1 MLISTMDN
9 FFEALSIYA
18 ILLETALLFIIFCS
32 VVWAVCMLYEAAV
45 RSIEQMVRQ
54 QVLRSILR
62 EYAIQR
68 RMGKM
73 VFVFVFLIFLIPV
86 SVCRTAWAEP
96 ADPALHY
103 VKSGTEEEK
112 YYCKE
117 AILEEDDMNIFLKN
131 PETNQAVESFP
142 KDKATRETI
151 YYVKML
157 VGKRVGYSCGDNNIQ
172 KDGPTQ
178 PHIRCL
184 FWEIP

>member
-1 MLISTMDN
+1 
-9 FFEALSIYA
+9 
-18 ILLETALLFIIFCS
+18 
-32 VVWAVCMLYEAAV
+32 
-45 RSIEQMVRQ
+45 
-54 QVLRSILR
+54 
-62 EYAIQR
+62 
-68 RMGKM
+68 
-73 VFVFVFLIFLIPV
+73 
-86 SVCRTAWAEP
+86 
-96 ADPALHY
+96 
-103 VKSGTEEEK
+103 
-112 YYCKE
+112 
-117 AILEEDDMNIFLKN
+117 MNIFLKN